1 MFSALLLIGLIFILY
16 MSLRSKTYD
25 GLSLVDIGK
34 KHQKFVYGYYIN
46 SFCSSCVSFISKR
59 SSPPYE
65 LNGIQHEGIGIIVYV
80 YEMRD
85 GLYKHVVK
93 IYANQ
98 EYIDY
103 LPAICEYISSLY
115 LY

>member
-25 GLSLVDIGK
+25 GLSLFDIGK
-34 KHQKFVYGYYIN
+34 KHQKFVYGYYIS

-59 SSPPYE
+59 SSPPHE
-65 LNGIQHEGIGIIVYV
+65 LNGIQHKGIGIIIYV
-80 YEMRD
+80 YEMQD
-85 GLYKHVVK
+85 GLYKHIVK
-93 IYANQ
+93 IYADN

-115 LY
+115 